1 MTHEESN
8 GTASDDQR
16 CYIERLERIE
26 TAARMLTVF
35 VSKVYGAGAIKAFD
49 ALKAALEANR

>member
-1 MTHEESN
+1 MTHEGSN

-16 CYIERLERIE
+16 CYIERLQRIE
-26 TAARMLTVF
+26 TAATVF
-35 VSKVYGAGAIKAFD
+35 VSKAYGAGAIEAFD